1 MKNKRFF
8 VLTLAAFIILF
19 AVAGLLYNS
28 LKDKV
33 DTERLLT
40 YEQPETEST
49 TAANEAE
56 GTTEEDATEEDTAPS
71 PAPNLLV
78 YDLGGNAIRLSDYL
92 GKPVVVNF
100 WATWCGSCT
109 KELPVFE
116 EKYLEYGEDVQF
128 LMVNLTNDSQ
138 ETIDVVTGYIA
149 NNGYTFP
156 VVYDKDSTATS
167 LFGALYIPSTYFIDS
182 EGYIRAQV
190 SGTIDEGHLQKGIE
204 LIQ

>member
-8 VLTLAAFIILF
+8 WILLTAFVILLAA
-19 AVAGLLYNS
+19 AGFLYNS
-28 LKDKV
+28 LSDKFTA
-33 DTERLLT
+33 DKLLT
-40 YEQPETEST
+40 YEQSESETTS
-49 TAANEAE
+49 AA
-56 GTTEEDATEEDTAPS
+56 GEEDTAPS
-71 PAPNLLV
+71 QAPNLLV
-78 YDLGGNAIRLSDYL
+78 YDLGGNVIRLSDYL

-109 KELPVFE
+109 KELPLFE
-116 EKYLEYGEDVQF
+116 EKYLEYGDEVQF

-156 VVYDKDSTATS
+156 VVYDKDETAAS
-167 LFGALYIPSTYFIDS
+167 LFGTRYIPSTYFIDS

-190 SGTIDEGHLQKGIE
+190 TGAIDEGHMQQGIE
-204 LIQ
+204 LIK

>member
-1 MKNKRFF
+1 MKNKRFL
-8 VLTLAAFIILF
+8 VLTLAAFVILF
-19 AVAGLLYNS
+19 AAAGFLYNS

-40 YEQPETEST
+40 SEESKKE
-49 TAANEAE
+49 AA
-56 GTTEEDATEEDTAPS
+56 

-78 YDLGGNAIRLSDYL
+78 YDLGGNMIRLSDYL

-109 KELPVFE
+109 KELPLFE

-138 ETIDVVTGYIA
+138 DTIDVVTGYII

-156 VVYDKDSTATS
+156 VVYDKDATATT
-167 LFGALYIPSTYFIDS
+167 LFGARYIPATYFIDS